1 MQAAGPGRGATTR
14 SRSPEIEQIQALMA
28 TARGTYVA
36 LETERM
42 ALELRRP

>member
-1 MQAAGPGRGATTR
+1 MQAAGPAARDYPF
-14 SRSPEIEQIQALMA
+14 SSPEIEQIQALMA